1 MKFNYIKNKMVLK
14 CYICKFDT
22 DNKKI
27 LEKHI
32 KSEEHNT
39 NLIIKKANMDDKDCS
54 KCFKTFST
62 KGNKVVHELK
72 CKGTLNYNE
81 CEYCHKLFVSPSGK
95 SHHRKICKKNPINSN
110 DNSVDNAVNNI
121 VNNTVNNTVD
131 NSVTINNNIT
141 NINITIQRNNFGEE
155 DLSYMSKKEKNKFI
169 AKCIKGCF
177 DGLKLYISEVF
188 LNNSQ
193 PQNQTIRKVTSDF
206 TEVYENE
213 NWSSKIDEVFLDK
226 FIEEI
231 HDKFDSSLNSTN
243 CKYVEEMDLY
253 EFMLTFGSYVN
264 FRELSFKI
272 ETEKAF
278 SIDQFPMEKSEKN
291 KVKMKYIKKILQMIT
306 EKNLKVV

>member
-1 MKFNYIKNKMVLK
+1 MVLA
-14 CYICKFDT
+14 CYICNFNAN
-22 DNKKI
+22 NKNDFQT
-27 LEKHI
+27 HI
-32 KSEEHNT
+32 ASEEHKT
-39 NLIIKKANMDDKDCS
+39 ALFVKKANKDCKDCNKCLKSFAS
-54 KCFKTFST
+54 KR
-62 KGNKVVHELK
+62 NRERHEII
-72 CKGTLNYNE
+72 CKGIMNCNE
-81 CEYCHKLFVSPSGK
+81 CEFCNKIFETTDSKGQHK
-95 SHHRKICKKNPINSN
+95 KICKKNPKNITINSN
-110 DNSVDNAVNNI
+110 CNGNH
-121 VNNTVNNTVD
+121 NTVNNTVD
-131 NSVTINNNIT
+131 NSVTINNNNNNNNIT

-155 DLSYMSKKEKNKFI
+155 DLSYMSKKAKNKFI

-206 TEVYENE
+206 TEVYENG

-272 ETEKAF
+272 ETEKTF

-291 KVKMKYIKKILQMIT
+291 KGKMKYIKKILQMIT